1 MKRGRMR
8 IKLLVSLIMTFLI
21 VGCGDES
28 VEEKNVLLSKENRKL
43 VKENSFLKSQII
55 ILKDKN
61 KFLNVSLAK
70 SEVDFS
76 KKHQDELAKS
86 REKML
91 KEFETREANLLA
103 RKEKLTQEIE
113 EIISMKYMT
122 IFIVLVLLMLSL
134 IIFIV
139 LNFKKSKEKL
149 EELEEKNSE
158 IIKEKESLHS
168 KINEFQQNITELEY
182 KAKSGIKNQVVS
194 KLDEYKMKRTNQMRD
209 L

>member
-1 MKRGRMR
+1 MR